1 MNEAVGAAEGLL
13 RVRGIGLRVRD
24 TVARVRES
32 RPAAPVGEPEVPA
45 DDPSGADLRRVERRG
60 WAGVAAITGIVAL
73 TWIPLLGMPFGD
85 NHLGR
90 IIGRYALQLR
100 NLQEQGILGSHFGA
114 DWLPYASTPYAHHP
128 PLFNLLT
135 ALTGLLPS
143 DGEHQVWLPAY
154 LLALLIIPA
163 GAALLRGLGL
173 RWSATLLALGLMV
186 ATPFYWVYS
195 PLMFDLGPILALSAL
210 VVRLRARPDPSRRL
224 VAGAC
229 VAALLTTLVSWPGVG
244 FAAVL
249 GLWLLAARRVD
260 RVTVLVGASMLAG
273 VAISLAFVVGVTGM
287 NVLGGQ
293 AELRSTGGGYTVRQ
307 FLRRQW
313 QYAYDLLPLWYIGAL
328 PIGAVVG
335 LLDRRTRVYLA
346 MAVAFTGAWILG
358 LSNGAFVHSYWS
370 YPMLVVGLVGMG
382 VLLDRLAARLTGRT
396 GDRLDGLDV
405 SGRGNGFGAY
415 ARGDARDVSRGD
427 GRDVSRGDALDVS
440 RAGGLDVSR
449 AGGLDVSR
457 AGGLDVSRAGGLDVS
472 GRGDGLDV
480 YTRKGEFGGHP
491 EDGGDLRPMGERIAG
506 MPAAVRRFVRTRRWL
521 AGRRVRVTAAALV
534 GTALGAY
541 LGVLVLGPDRQRL
554 LDEPAQAGRLVAGH
568 PPPAG
573 QRYAWVAGTGAT
585 SARWLAYYWRLKPRL
600 LTATT
605 LHTEPTRPEDLV
617 LVNLHKRPDWLPE
630 SVEARAVA
638 RDGPYALFPVA
649 VLISAADS

>member
-1 MNEAVGAAEGLL
+1 MNGAVGAAAALL

-32 RPAAPVGEPEVPA
+32 RPAAPVGEPEAPA
-45 DDPSGADLRRVERRG
+45 DDPSGAGLRRVERWG

-100 NLQEQGILGSHFGA
+100 NLQEQGVLGSHFGA

-143 DGEHQVWLPAY
+143 DGEYQVWLPAY

-186 ATPFYWVYS
+186 ATPFYWIYS

-210 VVRLRARPDPSRRL
+210 VVRLRARPDPARRL
-224 VAGAC
+224 VVGAC
-229 VAALLTTLVSWPGVG
+229 VAALLSTLVSWPGVG

-346 MAVAFTGAWILG
+346 MAVVFTGAWILG

-396 GDRLDGLDV
+396 EDRLD
-405 SGRGNGFGAY
+405 
-415 ARGDARDVSRGD
+415 
-427 GRDVSRGDALDVS
+427 
-440 RAGGLDVSR
+440 
-449 AGGLDVSR
+449 
-457 AGGLDVSRAGGLDVS
+457 GLDVS

-480 YTRKGEFGGHP
+480 YTRKGEFGGRP
-491 EDGGDLRPMGERIAG
+491 EDGGDLRPTGERAAG

-521 AGRRVRVTAAALV
+521 AGRRIRVTAAALV

-541 LGVLVLGPDRQRL
+541 LGMLVLGPDRQRL
-554 LDEPAQAGRLVAGH
+554 LDEPARAGRLVAGH

-630 SVEARAVA
+630 SAEARAVA

-649 VLISAADS
+649 VLIGATSS

>member
-1 MNEAVGAAEGLL
+1 MNEAVGAAAALL

-32 RPAAPVGEPEVPA
+32 RPAALVGEPEVPA
-45 DDPSGADLRRVERRG
+45 DDPSGSDLRRVERWG
-60 WAGVAAITGIVAL
+60 WAGVAAITCLVAV

-85 NHLGR
+85 NHPGR

-100 NLQEQGILGSHFGA
+100 NLHEQGILGSHFGA

-135 ALTGLLPS
+135 ALTGLLPG
-143 DGEHQVWLPAY
+143 DGEYQVWLPAY

-173 RWSATLLALGLMV
+173 HWSATLLALGLMV
-186 ATPFYWVYS
+186 ATPFYWIYG

-210 VVRLRARPDPSRRL
+210 VVRLRARPDPARRL

-287 NVLGGQ
+287 HMLGGQ

-313 QYAYDLLPLWYIGAL
+313 RYAYDLLPLWYLGAL

-396 GDRLDGLDV
+396 AGDGLDV
-405 SGRGNGFGAY
+405 SGRA
-415 ARGDARDVSRGD
+415 
-427 GRDVSRGDALDVS
+427 
-440 RAGGLDVSR
+440 
-449 AGGLDVSR
+449 
-457 AGGLDVSRAGGLDVS
+457 
-472 GRGDGLDV
+472 DGLDG
-480 YTRKGEFGGHP
+480 YTRKDEFGGRP
-491 EDGGDLRPMGERIAG
+491 EDGGDLRPADERIAG
-506 MPAAVRRFVRTRRWL
+506 MPAAVRRFVRTRRRL

-541 LGVLVLGPDRQRL
+541 LGMLVLGPDRQRL
-554 LDEPAQAGRLVAGH
+554 LDEPAQAGRLVARH

-585 SARWLAYYWRLKPRL
+585 SPRWLAYYWRLKPRL
-600 LTATT
+600 LTAAT

-617 LVNLHKRPDWLPE
+617 LVNLRNRPDWLPE
-630 SVEARAVA
+630 SAEARAVA

-649 VLISAADS
+649 VLASAANS